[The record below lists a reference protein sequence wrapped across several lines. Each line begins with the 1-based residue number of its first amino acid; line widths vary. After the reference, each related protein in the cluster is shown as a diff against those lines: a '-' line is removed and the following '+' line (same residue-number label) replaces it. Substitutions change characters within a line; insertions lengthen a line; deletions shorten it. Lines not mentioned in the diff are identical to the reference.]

1 MEISKT
7 KRCKSGWFTYILT
20 LKKEFEL
27 INMIC
32 DTNINELLSEVKH
45 LNTIFGQKWK
55 ETVHGTFMS
64 NNIHKH
70 V

>member
-7 KRCKSGWFTYILT
+7 KRCNPGWFTYILT

-45 LNTIFGQKWK
+45 LNTIFGQK
-55 ETVHGTFMS
+55 
-64 NNIHKH
+64 
-70 V
+70 